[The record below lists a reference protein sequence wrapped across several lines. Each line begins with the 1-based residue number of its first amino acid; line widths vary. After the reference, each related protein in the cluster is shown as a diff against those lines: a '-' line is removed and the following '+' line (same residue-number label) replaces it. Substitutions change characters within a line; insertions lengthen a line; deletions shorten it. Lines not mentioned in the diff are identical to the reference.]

1 MGLDISKF
9 TNLISDL
16 CSEVKCKFA
25 CCHDGVV
32 MEFDNKD
39 LAHQYS
45 SVSQH
50 EFHMKH
56 ITDEETDIPELL
68 HKLPKDI

>member
-9 TNLISDL
+9 TNLISDV

-39 LAHQYS
+39 MALIFQCFTAWVSHETYYGRGDWYS
-45 SVSQH
+45 RTPS
-50 EFHMKH
+50 
-56 ITDEETDIPELL
+56 
-68 HKLPKDI
+68 